1 MKEYTVSSIA
11 ALETVLSDA
20 GPDVLY
26 RGQTKHYG
34 EPQTPSVTTSFDR
47 LGCIPSE
54 MGKWIYYASNVLEEW
69 LGLRVR
75 SLEFSQAVLQHYGWR
90 SFFIDV
96 TSKPAVAT
104 WFASCVY
111 KDAYGIDMCED
122 AHETGVWLRKK
133 RASYEF
139 QDGTGHLYLIRKP
152 APDADVGAVD
162 LSAIHIEGARPRS
175 SAQAA
180 WLIGPLANKPLPPS
194 YYVAKITAD
203 RSLLRDFAA
212 KHSFDAVE
220 SLFPTRREDP
230 ILNSL
235 LCLPWIEMTGLDK
248 KGGSSLSI
256 PAFRRTIE
264 FPEYDG
270 DFHKFLPAHIALY
283 RHSSVTQFES
293 LDGAPGGI
301 GFKVPE
307 NTIFGVANPPATRF
321 PRVLKLLEANECVT
335 FEVDQLIRYVRLE
348 RSSLY
353 GKGVSVVRRGERLM
367 EVCALMVDHPGMVME
382 RAGLNQGWFY
392 EIGSD
397 GSWTR
402 RRHEDECPC
411 GNDYVH
417 ERHLSALTII
427 EYWLGTPDGLR
438 AISQGLTS
446 PDAACAM
453 AR

>member
-1 MKEYTVSSIA
+1 MKEYAVSSIA
-11 ALETVLSDA
+11 ELETVLNDA
-20 GPDVLY
+20 GPDILY

-34 EPQTPSVTTSFDR
+34 DPRAPSVTSSFDR

-69 LGLRVR
+69 LGPRVR

-96 TSKPAVAT
+96 TSMPAVAA
-104 WFASCVY
+104 WFASNVY

-122 AHETGVWLRKK
+122 AHERGVWLRKK

-139 QDGTGHLYLIRKP
+139 QHGTGYLYFIKKP
-152 APDADVGAVD
+152 TADAEVSAID
-162 LSAIHIEGARPRS
+162 LSAIHIEGARLRS

-180 WLIGPLANKPLPPS
+180 WLIGPLSNKPLPPS

-203 RSLLRDFAA
+203 RALFRDFAA
-212 KHSFDAVE
+212 KRSFDTVE

-235 LCLPWIEMTGLDK
+235 LCLPWTEIKGLNR
-248 KGGSSLSI
+248 KGYSKISI
-256 PAFRRTIE
+256 PAFHRTIE
-264 FPEYDG
+264 FPEYD
-270 DFHKFLPAHIALY
+270 FAFEKFLPAHIALY
-283 RHSSVTQFES
+283 RHSSVTKFES
-293 LDGAPGGI
+293 IDGAPGGI
-301 GFKVPE
+301 GLEVPE
-307 NTIFGVANPPATRF
+307 YAIFGVANPPATRF
-321 PRVLKLLEANECVT
+321 PRILQLLEENECVT

-353 GKGVSVVRRGERLM
+353 GKGVSVVRRGESLV
-367 EVCALMVDHPGMVME
+367 EVCALMVEHPGMVME

-392 EIGSD
+392 EVGSSGD
-397 GSWTR
+397 WIR
-402 RRHEDECPC
+402 RQHQDECPC
-411 GNDYVH
+411 GNDYIH

-427 EYWLGTPDGLR
+427 EQWLEKPDGR
-438 AISQGLTS
+438 TV
-446 PDAACAM
+446 
-453 AR
+453 